1 MPRQAKSIVIQRPV
15 EDVFAYMDDVSREP
29 EWQPQLIE
37 AEQIPSGP
45 AAVGTKRRYVSDF
58 LGKRVENTYVVKVYE
73 PNTRLVVKTTTD
85 SVLDATSDIR
95 WEAVPEGTRV
105 TMALDGRPRGALRFV
120 PARVMESTFEKEVAT
135 TLKRLKERLEA

>member
-45 AAVGTKRRYVSDF
+45 ATVGTKRRYVSEF

-120 PARVMESTFEKEVAT
+120 PARVMESTFEKEIAT
-135 TLKRLKERLEA
+135 TLKMLKERLEA

>member
-45 AAVGTKRRYVSDF
+45 ATVGTKRRYVSEF

-120 PARVMESTFEKEVAT
+120 PARVMESTFEKEIAT